1 MFASSAALF
10 ERQFAPEALMS
21 SYTASRLSRW
31 LIILS
36 GCFATTSLKA
46 ADELLVYV
54 FSGSGPVDGAVVA
67 IDQIPVGQTAADGS
81 LLADLAGS
89 GVRTLTITA
98 DGREVTTRVTAASG
112 QLVDAVA
119 QL

>member
-1 MFASSAALF
+1 
-10 ERQFAPEALMS
+10 MS
-21 SYTASRLSRW
+21 SHTASCLFRW

-36 GCFATTSLKA
+36 CCFATTSLKA

-81 LLADLAGS
+81 RLQIPVA
-89 GVRTLTITA
+89 VRTLTITA
-98 DGREVTTRVTAASG
+98 DGAR
-112 QLVDAVA
+112 
-119 QL
+119 